1 MVETT
6 VDVMIRKGTNM
17 RLESYEFLSD
27 FKHGNAVVLLDYT
40 ESGNK
45 GSFIVTQ
52 VDGSFTAWFET
63 GGKEL
68 CFDSSGHITQL
79 FKDMIVDFY
88 DLTWSLHKRH
98 LVMQNFVKENIYVK
112 IFDGVPKLMI
122 LLTEV
127 KLVDQ
132 LGPFKQD
139 WSHVQGL
146 MTWCKEQSGLKMDF
160 LTKSFYDFIGSTD
173 CTVIKLRNYPDDW
186 DEKKKGDYLLTLA
199 EVNHGVLKDKLKSRD
214 DFHWPFVKLPKLEQ
228 NLPPMLQQ
236 ILSGERQ
243 MKRKFDVTF
252 FCDYINLL
260 RNSYKK
266 FNELPENVKALCI
279 NQDGFIKLI
288 DGWSP
293 EFWTKIY
300 EKIGT
305 LLDLNDGDAGAR
317 ADILRTYGAVLQDL
331 VQGGEGAVDEIGF
344 GSGAVS
350 HTRTIQVVS
359 KD

>member
-1 MVETT
+1 MEVHSFFFIYKQWQYNLYTGL
-6 VDVMIRKGTNM
+6 KM
-17 RLESYEFLSD
+17 R
-27 FKHGNAVVLLDYT
+27 FKFCT
-40 ESGNK
+40 
-45 GSFIVTQ
+45 
-52 VDGSFTAWFET
+52 
-63 GGKEL
+63 
-68 CFDSSGHITQL
+68 
-79 FKDMIVDFY
+79 
-88 DLTWSLHKRH
+88 
-98 LVMQNFVKENIYVK
+98 
-112 IFDGVPKLMI
+112 
-122 LLTEV
+122 V

-266 FNELPENVKALCI
+266 FNELPENVKVIA
-279 NQDGFIKLI
+279 
-288 DGWSP
+288 
-293 EFWTKIY
+293 
-300 EKIGT
+300 
-305 LLDLNDGDAGAR
+305 
-317 ADILRTYGAVLQDL
+317 
-331 VQGGEGAVDEIGF
+331 
-344 GSGAVS
+344 
-350 HTRTIQVVS
+350 
-359 KD
+359 

>member
-1 MVETT
+1 
-6 VDVMIRKGTNM
+6 
-17 RLESYEFLSD
+17 
-27 FKHGNAVVLLDYT
+27 
-40 ESGNK
+40 
-45 GSFIVTQ
+45 
-52 VDGSFTAWFET
+52 
-63 GGKEL
+63 
-68 CFDSSGHITQL
+68 
-79 FKDMIVDFY
+79 MIVDFY

-300 EKIGT
+300 EKIGWP
-305 LLDLNDGDAGAR
+305 DYN
-317 ADILRTYGAVLQDL
+317 IW
-331 VQGGEGAVDEIGF
+331 
-344 GSGAVS
+344 
-350 HTRTIQVVS
+350 
-359 KD
+359 KWPCKK

>member
-1 MVETT
+1 MDLCDDTHFPWEGSHTIVGSKRKAKDFNGKNLNLFNGTYKMVETT

-79 FKDMIVDFY
+79 FKDMI
-88 DLTWSLHKRH
+88 
-98 LVMQNFVKENIYVK
+98 
-112 IFDGVPKLMI
+112 
-122 LLTEV
+122 
-127 KLVDQ
+127 

-317 ADILRTYGAVLQDL
+317 ADILRTYGAVLQVRSLD
-331 VQGGEGAVDEIGF
+331 
-344 GSGAVS
+344 GSC
-350 HTRTIQVVS
+350 
-359 KD
+359 

>member
-1 MVETT
+1 
-6 VDVMIRKGTNM
+6 
-17 RLESYEFLSD
+17 
-27 FKHGNAVVLLDYT
+27 
-40 ESGNK
+40 
-45 GSFIVTQ
+45 
-52 VDGSFTAWFET
+52 
-63 GGKEL
+63 
-68 CFDSSGHITQL
+68 
-79 FKDMIVDFY
+79 
-88 DLTWSLHKRH
+88 
-98 LVMQNFVKENIYVK
+98 
-112 IFDGVPKLMI
+112 
-122 LLTEV
+122 
-127 KLVDQ
+127 
-132 LGPFKQD
+132 
-139 WSHVQGL
+139 

-300 EKIGT
+300 EKIGWP
-305 LLDLNDGDAGAR
+305 DYN
-317 ADILRTYGAVLQDL
+317 IW
-331 VQGGEGAVDEIGF
+331 
-344 GSGAVS
+344 
-350 HTRTIQVVS
+350 
-359 KD
+359 KWPCKK